1 MVIYE
6 VGLSVDNQKGVVSV
20 KDTSLET
27 SSWEDAVQFAID
39 LAQQEH
45 PNSQVEFEF
54 CKEYDNE

>member
-1 MVIYE
+1 MITYE

-27 SSWEDAVQFAID
+27 TSWEDAVQFAMD

-45 PNSQVEFEF
+45 PDAQVEFEF
-54 CKEYDNE
+54 CKEYD

>member
-27 SSWEDAVQFAID
+27 PSWENAVRFAID
-39 LAQQEH
+39 LAHQEH
-45 PNSQVEFEF
+45 PNAQQVEFEF
-54 CKEYDNE
+54 CKEYD